1 MYDRPNLGL
10 EEAVRGLLAAL
21 EEAQKDEAEGR
32 PVVVAIV
39 DHKGELVCYARQD
52 ACLEMS
58 KDMAV
63 RKAYTAAI
71 GRRNSA
77 DYAEYIEKATGRKIE
92 LAMGMQVTSG
102 RGGVVIKRSVDGV
115 CLGGIGVSGAANAT
129 RDEEIGRAGIE
140 AMGV

>member
-10 EEAVRGLLAAL
+10 GEAVRGLLAAL
-21 EEAQKDEAEGR
+21 EVAKKDEAEGR

-58 KDMAV
+58 KEMAV

-77 DYAEYIEKATGRKIE
+77 DYAESKD
-92 LAMGMQVTSG
+92 S
-102 RGGVVIKRSVDGV
+102 
-115 CLGGIGVSGAANAT
+115 NAT
-129 RDEEIGRAGIE
+129 APPHFSCPRLPLPLFAGDPGHRSSTASSLHRGCTSSSPPTGSSMNSRSGTQE
-140 AMGV
+140 